1 MPGEKETDEVALGAP
16 KRRKNGGWM
25 KETSKDADKGSWF
38 MVVQV
43 KIFTLLDQSLFG
55 RKNASR

>member
-1 MPGEKETDEVALGAP
+1 MDG
-16 KRRKNGGWM
+16 

-38 MVVQV
+38 MVMQV